1 MSEAAAAA
9 ITETAA
15 DQAPPPE
22 TDPADAL
29 AALLEGPVARKSA
42 PVPEKTAPKTE
53 KSPEKSAEKGPNSK
67 EPDHL
72 AAANGRKPPKE
83 PEDPL
88 NEGDF
93 APEKLNSPEAMAAA
107 AERIVKARR
116 QAAEFMRA
124 SHRSHAAAEKREH
137 KLTERE
143 QTVAE
148 RERRAS
154 IIERA
159 QSESQKAL
167 DDLETGDVDAFLQG
181 VAKLKKTTDPIGFWK
196 QVSLAVA
203 QGKPVP
209 KQQQAQADANPDLAA
224 RLERLEQ
231 HVNGKVELEQSTAFE
246 TARAELM
253 DRNLEAAKG
262 NSETKLVQLYASDPR
277 TAAAV
282 REELAVI
289 METAA
294 GFRKSKYRQDGRPI
308 DIAEACRRLESNLAV
323 HFELSQRADGTA
335 QARTNRENETTGSEP
350 DAGRETSKDFPKPET
365 SQATIPAALSSAPA
379 SAHRSMN
386 EEEQRRLQIRQLEN
400 LGIFD

>member
-1 MSEAAAAA
+1 MSEAVAAAV
-9 ITETAA
+9 TETAA
-15 DQAPPPE
+15 PSTPPPE
-22 TDPADAL
+22 AAQADAL
-29 AALLEGPVARKSA
+29 AALLDGPVARKSA
-42 PVPEKTAPKTE
+42 PVPDKSPADGAKSGEKTA
-53 KSPEKSAEKGPNSK
+53 EKGQNSK

-83 PEDPL
+83 PDDPL
-88 NEGDF
+88 DEGDF
-93 APEKLNSPEAMAAA
+93 APEKLNSPEAVAAA
-107 AERIVKARR
+107 AERVVKARR

-143 QTVAE
+143 QAVVD
-148 RERRAS
+148 REKRAG

-159 QSESQKAL
+159 QSEKDAAL
-167 DDLETGDVDAFLQG
+167 DELTKGDVDNFLTA
-181 VAKLKKTTDPIGFWK
+181 VAKLRNTTDPVGFWK
-196 QVSLAVA
+196 ACTVA
-203 QGKPVP
+203 IASGKPVP
-209 KQQQAQADANPDLAA
+209 AKQQAQADANPELAA

-231 HVNGKVELEQSTAFE
+231 HLARGEELTFAQQVEVAK
-246 TARAELM
+246 
-253 DRNLEAAKG
+253 DRNLEVAKG
-262 NSETKLVQLYASDPR
+262 NAETKLVQLYASDPR
-277 TAAAV
+277 TAAAI
-282 REELAVI
+282 REELAII

-294 GFRKSKYRQDGRPI
+294 GYQKSKYQHDGRPI
-308 DIAEACRRLESNLAV
+308 DIGEACRRLEENLAV

-335 QARTNRENETTGSEP
+335 QARTNHENETTGSEP